1 MPKKVKA
8 IITVEIEEIGE
19 LPPIVEC
26 ILENGNKITLSRDN
40 LVISTPYTGYDV
52 DSSNL
57 QNYRVTC

>member
-8 IITVEIEEIGE
+8 IITVEIEELGE

-40 LVISTPYTGYDV
+40 LVISTPYTGYDA
-52 DSSNL
+52 DSSNP